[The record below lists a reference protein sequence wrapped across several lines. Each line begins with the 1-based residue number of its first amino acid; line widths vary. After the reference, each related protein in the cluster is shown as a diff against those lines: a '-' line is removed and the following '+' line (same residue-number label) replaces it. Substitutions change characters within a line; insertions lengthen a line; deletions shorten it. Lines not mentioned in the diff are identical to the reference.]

1 MRDSAIVIRGKK
13 RLAGRV
19 KISGAKNAALP
30 ELAATIL
37 SPQHFHFF
45 NVPVVEDIK
54 VMIKALQ
61 RIGAESEFSGSR
73 LDLRLGI
80 LKSHLVPKEIVE
92 TSRASILI
100 LGPLLARNGY
110 ARVSFPGGC
119 QIGDRKIDFHLEG
132 LKRMGADIHSEGSHI
147 VARARKI
154 KGIDYRFPN
163 KTVTGT
169 ENLLMAA
176 CLANGTT
183 RLMNC
188 AVEPEVGDLVNL
200 LRKMGGDIQEDEGD
214 CLIIKGQTSL
224 KGIEHTII
232 PDRIELGTYI
242 IAGCF
247 LNNDLI
253 IENAVPEYVGSLI
266 HILKQIGIEVRQEG
280 NTMRV
285 SANGNISPIDVET
298 SPYPGFP
305 TDLQAQLTTLLTQAR
320 GFSRVKE
327 NIFNNRFQHIKELNK
342 LGANIEVENN
352 VAIIK
357 GQTHLRGGV
366 INATDLR
373 ASAALVLGGLIA
385 DGETEIKNAH
395 QLFRGYERLP
405 EKLLDLGA
413 DLKIV
418 NRSLDENNIIGS
430 ING

>member
-1 MRDSAIVIRGKK
+1 MKDSIIVIRGKK

-37 SPQHFHFF
+37 SSKPFRFF

-54 VMIKALQ
+54 VMVKALQ
-61 RIGAESEFSGSR
+61 IIGSQSEFTGNA
-73 LDLRLGI
+73 
-80 LKSHLVPKEIVE
+80 LKLKLAGLQSHLVPKEIAE

-110 ARVSFPGGC
+110 AKVSFPGGC

-147 VARARKI
+147 IARAQKI
-154 KGIDYRFPN
+154 HGIEYTFPK

-176 CLANGTT
+176 CLADGSTCL
-183 RLMNC
+183 RNC
-188 AVEPEVGDLVNL
+188 ATEPEVGDLVCL
-200 LRKMGGDIQEDEGD
+200 LKKMGADIQEIEADG
-214 CLIIKGQTSL
+214 LLIKGQTSL
-224 KGIEHTII
+224 QGVEHAII

-247 LNNDLI
+247 LDNDLI
-253 IENAVPEYVGSLI
+253 IENAVPEYVKSLI
-266 HILKQIGIEVRQEG
+266 QVLHEIGIEVRLGE
-280 NTMRV
+280 NTIQV
-285 SANGNISPIDVET
+285 SAKGEIYPVEVET

-305 TDLQAQLTTLLTQAR
+305 TDLQAQLTALLTQAN
-320 GFSRVKE
+320 GSSRVTE

-342 LGANIEVENN
+342 LGARIEVKNN
-352 VAIIK
+352 VATVK
-357 GQTHLRGGV
+357 GKTDLRGGV
-366 INATDLR
+366 IHATDLR

-385 DGETEIKNAH
+385 DGETEIRNAH
-395 QLFRGYERLP
+395 QLFRGYEHLP
-405 EKLLDLGA
+405 EKLIKLGA
-413 DLKIV
+413 EIQIV
-418 NRSLDENNIIGS
+418 NQDRDKYHNII
-430 ING
+430 